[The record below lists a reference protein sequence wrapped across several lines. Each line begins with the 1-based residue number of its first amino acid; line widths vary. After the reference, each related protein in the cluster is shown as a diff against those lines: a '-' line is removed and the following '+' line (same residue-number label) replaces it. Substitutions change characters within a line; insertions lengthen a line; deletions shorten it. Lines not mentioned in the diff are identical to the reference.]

1 MLDSKNIMLD
11 IAKAPTTGPTGPA
24 VHGQEN
30 IKADPAAKSDP
41 FSALMDE
48 AAARLKAAKSGNA
61 MPPSQPPKLQA
72 SETSPQALL
81 QSRTLKGGTTLIIG
95 GAEPTDDG
103 LIAFAQ
109 SQGMDPTALGLLAGN
124 LRGKIGV
131 GENTSLNKELN
142 REQGAANDS
151 PAIITDPA
159 AVNIPL
165 QSLGQ
170 SSAIK
175 APIQASALTDKTA
188 AAIPV
193 VTAEPKLALPA
204 DKFLSDQQR
213 LQITQS
219 LEPKNSSKALGSPL
233 QMESLQRIDSH
244 KPIESPQLIKSP
256 QQTDSPQL
264 TKSSQQIES
273 PQLVKSLQLIKSP
286 QQIESP
292 QHIHS
297 PQQIAGTQKKTTAIA
312 GEASAAL
319 KNPAPE
325 ITNTINTLPIKPN
338 SIITDAKLPAQAI
351 APGAQSEQ
359 PDAGKL
365 TFGPNMADAFIKQH
379 RERQGLPPS
388 KLEAI
393 SLAQSKVAAVT
404 SPTVIVSAAPLAAG
418 LAPAPLFNEGQAASS
433 ATAAN
438 LNSEPTADTAVEDHR
453 QDALRRH
460 DDFSQLSRQL
470 TDALGKRLTAQIQ
483 RGSWHVEM
491 ELHPKTLGRVEVQL
505 EMKNGELEAR
515 FIAANATTRDLIN
528 EGMPRLREAFQEHG
542 TETAY
547 MDLGAA
553 NQGASDGKPTASDKA
568 DEALTPGQS
577 SDIESD
583 GSPTGQGLVADGL
596 DILV

>member
-81 QSRTLKGGTTLIIG
+81 QSRTLKGGTALIIG
-95 GAEPTDDG
+95 GAEPTDEG

-233 QMESLQRIDSH
+233 QMESLQRINSH
-244 KPIESPQLIKSP
+244 KPIE
-256 QQTDSPQL
+256 SPQL

-273 PQLVKSLQLIKSP
+273 PQLVKSLQLIK
-286 QQIESP
+286 SP

-547 MDLGAA
+547 RDLGAA

>member
-11 IAKAPTTGPTGPA
+11 IAKAPTSGPTGP
-24 VHGQEN
+24 VVQGQEN
-30 IKADPAAKSDP
+30 KKADPAAKSDP

-81 QSRTLKGGTTLIIG
+81 QSRTLKGGTALIIG
-95 GAEPTDDG
+95 GAEPTDEG

-165 QSLGQ
+165 QSFDQ

-233 QMESLQRIDSH
+233 QMESLQRINSH
-244 KPIESPQLIKSP
+244 KPIE
-256 QQTDSPQL
+256 SPQL

-273 PQLVKSLQLIKSP
+273 PQLVKSLQLIK
-286 QQIESP
+286 SP

-418 LAPAPLFNEGQAASS
+418 LAPAPLFIEGQAASS

>member
-11 IAKAPTTGPTGPA
+11 IAEAPTTGPTGPA

-244 KPIESPQLIKSP
+244 KPIESPQQI
-256 QQTDSPQL
+256 DSPQL

-273 PQLVKSLQLIKSP
+273 PQLVK
-286 QQIESP
+286 SP

>member
-233 QMESLQRIDSH
+233 QMESLQRINSH
-244 KPIESPQLIKSP
+244 KPIE
-256 QQTDSPQL
+256 SPQL

-273 PQLVKSLQLIKSP
+273 PQLVK
-286 QQIESP
+286 SP

-418 LAPAPLFNEGQAASS
+418 LAPAPLFIEGQAASS

>member
-233 QMESLQRIDSH
+233 QMESLQRINSH
-244 KPIESPQLIKSP
+244 KPIE
-256 QQTDSPQL
+256 SPQL

-273 PQLVKSLQLIKSP
+273 PQLVKSLQLIK
-286 QQIESP
+286 SP

>member
-233 QMESLQRIDSH
+233 QMESLQRINSH
-244 KPIESPQLIKSP
+244 KPIE
-256 QQTDSPQL
+256 SPQL

-273 PQLVKSLQLIKSP
+273 PQLVKSLQLIK
-286 QQIESP
+286 SP

-418 LAPAPLFNEGQAASS
+418 LAPAPLFIEGQAASS

>member
-165 QSLGQ
+165 QSFDQ

-233 QMESLQRIDSH
+233 QMESLQRINSH
-244 KPIESPQLIKSP
+244 KPIE
-256 QQTDSPQL
+256 SPQL

-273 PQLVKSLQLIKSP
+273 PQLVKSLQLIK
-286 QQIESP
+286 SP

-418 LAPAPLFNEGQAASS
+418 LAPAPLFIEGQAASS

>member
-244 KPIESPQLIKSP
+244 KPIESPQ
-256 QQTDSPQL
+256 QTDSPQL

-273 PQLVKSLQLIKSP
+273 PQLVKSLQLIK
-286 QQIESP
+286 SP

>member
-11 IAKAPTTGPTGPA
+11 IAKAPTSGPTGPA

-233 QMESLQRIDSH
+233 QMESLQRINSH
-244 KPIESPQLIKSP
+244 KPIE
-256 QQTDSPQL
+256 SPQL

-273 PQLVKSLQLIKSP
+273 PQLVKSLQLIK
-286 QQIESP
+286 SP

-418 LAPAPLFNEGQAASS
+418 LAPAPLFIEGQAASS

>member
-244 KPIESPQLIKSP
+244 KPIESPQQI
-256 QQTDSPQL
+256 DSPQL

-273 PQLVKSLQLIKSP
+273 PQLVKSLQLIK
-286 QQIESP
+286 SP

>member
-233 QMESLQRIDSH
+233 QMESLQRINSH
-244 KPIESPQLIKSP
+244 KPIE
-256 QQTDSPQL
+256 SPQL

-273 PQLVKSLQLIKSP
+273 PQLVK
-286 QQIESP
+286 SP

>member
-11 IAKAPTTGPTGPA
+11 IAKAPTSGPTGPA
-24 VHGQEN
+24 VQGQEN

-81 QSRTLKGGTTLIIG
+81 QSRTLKGGTALIIG
-95 GAEPTDDG
+95 GAEPTDEG

-131 GENTSLNKELN
+131 GENTSLSRELNRELN

-151 PAIITDPA
+151 SAIITDPA
-159 AVNIPL
+159 AVNIEL

-233 QMESLQRIDSH
+233 QMESLQRINSH
-244 KPIESPQLIKSP
+244 KPIESPQLTKSP
-256 QQTDSPQL
+256 QQIDSPQL
-264 TKSSQQIES
+264 TKSPQQIDS
-273 PQLVKSLQLIKSP
+273 SQLTKSP
-286 QQIESP
+286 QQID
-292 QHIHS
+292 
-297 PQQIAGTQKKTTAIA
+297 GTRKKTTAIA

-325 ITNTINTLPIKPN
+325 ITNTINTLSIKPN
-338 SIITDAKLPAQAI
+338 SIITDAKLPSQAI
-351 APGAQSEQ
+351 PPGAQSEQ

-418 LAPAPLFNEGQAASS
+418 LAPAPLFIEGQAASS

-438 LNSEPTADTAVEDHR
+438 LNSEPTADTAVEEHR

-460 DDFSQLSRQL
+460 DDFAQLSRQL

-547 MDLGAA
+547 KDLGAA
-553 NQGASDGKPTASDKA
+553 NQGASDGKSTASDKA

-583 GSPTGQGLVADGL
+583 GSPTGRGLVADGL

>member
-233 QMESLQRIDSH
+233 QMESLQRINSH
-244 KPIESPQLIKSP
+244 KPIE
-256 QQTDSPQL
+256 SPQL

-273 PQLVKSLQLIKSP
+273 PQLVKSLQLIK
-286 QQIESP
+286 SP

-393 SLAQSKVAAVT
+393 SLAQSKVAAVI

-418 LAPAPLFNEGQAASS
+418 LAPAPLFIEGQAASS

>member
-244 KPIESPQLIKSP
+244 KPIESPQQI
-256 QQTDSPQL
+256 DSPQL

-273 PQLVKSLQLIKSP
+273 PQLVK
-286 QQIESP
+286 SP

>member
-11 IAKAPTTGPTGPA
+11 IAKAPTSGPTGP
-24 VHGQEN
+24 VVQGQEN
-30 IKADPAAKSDP
+30 KKADPAAKSDP

-81 QSRTLKGGTTLIIG
+81 QSRTLKGGTALIIG
-95 GAEPTDDG
+95 GAEPTDEG

-233 QMESLQRIDSH
+233 QMESLQRINSH
-244 KPIESPQLIKSP
+244 KPIE
-256 QQTDSPQL
+256 SPQL

-273 PQLVKSLQLIKSP
+273 PQLVKSLQLIK
-286 QQIESP
+286 SP